1 MNDWLSMLLLLM
13 GIFIGVIVAFV
24 LAILNI
30 DKFLI
35 FFLTSDEEY
44 TQYLETKEKDK
55 KRKWKKN

>member
-13 GIFIGVIVAFV
+13 GIFIGIIISFIVAV
-24 LAILNI
+24 LNF

-35 FFLTSDEEY
+35 LFITDEERA
-44 TQYLETKEKDK
+44 QYLEAKEKDK